1 MGPRGEGLV
10 IERLLIAQRALA
22 EGELDQAERL
32 FRQVADA
39 DGRNAIA
46 VVGLAEVA
54 LARGDRDAAA
64 DLAARA
70 LVIDPEDAA
79 AARIRSE
86 IAAGPVVAARAVA
99 EATAPEATPA
109 RQPEAAPGPMA
120 EAPPGL
126 PSSPSIIARLRAWLS
141 RALRRRA

>member
-1 MGPRGEGLV
+1 MGPRGEALV

-86 IAAGPVVAARAVA
+86 LAGEHIVAAPAA
-99 EATAPEATPA
+99 EEAGAPEPA
-109 RQPEAAPGPMA
+109 CAREPEAAP
-120 EAPPGL
+120 
-126 PSSPSIIARLRAWLS
+126 
-141 RALRRRA
+141 